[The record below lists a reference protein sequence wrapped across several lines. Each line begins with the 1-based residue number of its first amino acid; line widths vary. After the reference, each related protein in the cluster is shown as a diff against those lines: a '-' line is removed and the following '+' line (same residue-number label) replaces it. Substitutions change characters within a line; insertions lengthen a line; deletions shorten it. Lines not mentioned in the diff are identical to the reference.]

1 MKAYTSMQMLELLES
16 RREIRNV
23 MGKISHDYSV
33 KQEAAVYERYWSKR
47 DDVCLGLNNGYY
59 QGAAA
64 VKGYYDALGEEI
76 ALSSA
81 LIQKKFPDALGD
93 KTAEEVYG
101 VGMMT
106 YLPFESQII
115 EIAGDGLTA
124 KGLWN
129 VRGSYCR
136 LTGCGPIAYWTFG
149 WAAVDFVLEGGE
161 WKIWHMQLL
170 YNINAQCGSPLTDA
184 PKQYDPIPEFAPM
197 DEFKM
202 PEPNVPC
209 TLFEKYYPDRP
220 AAKSPPAP
228 VPYETFEQTFS
239 YGA

>member
-1 MKAYTSMQMLELLES
+1 MKAYTSMQLLELLES
-16 RREIRNV
+16 RREIRNI
-23 MGKISHDYSV
+23 MGRISHDYSV
-33 KQEAAVYERYWSKR
+33 KQEASVYERYFAKR
-47 DDVCLGLNNGYY
+47 EDVSLGLNDGFYDGADAVRGYY
-59 QGAAA
+59 A
-64 VKGYYDALGEEI
+64 ALGEEI
-76 ALSSA
+76 KLSSE
-81 LIQKKFPDALGD
+81 LIQKKFPGELGE

-115 EIAGDGLTA
+115 EIAGDGQTA

-149 WAAVDFVLEGGE
+149 WAAVDFVLEEGE

-170 YNINAQCGSPLTDA
+170 YNVDAQCGTPLTDE
-184 PKQYDPIPEFAPM
+184 PKKYDPIPEFAPM

-202 PEPNVPC
+202 PAPNKPAKLMEHYN
-209 TLFEKYYPDRP
+209 TERP
-220 AAKSPPAP
+220 ATKSPRAP
-228 VPYETFEQTFS
+228 EAYETFADTFS